1 MVDGYHWPPRLVRW
15 HSAVSVLTISR
26 NDRPSPG
33 RSRARYRC
41 LLCLVRHELAV
52 LHDAH
57 AERHE
62 SARAL
67 SRWPLTLA
75 CGSALRRSRP
85 ARPLSQERHQFCIP

>member
-15 HSAVSVLTISR
+15 PSAVSVLTISR

-33 RSRARYRC
+33 RSRARDRC

-75 CGSALRRSRP
+75 
-85 ARPLSQERHQFCIP
+85 

>member
-57 AERHE
+57 AELHE